1 MQIVNIYNTGR
12 TVEFQRY
19 DDKDNQLIIS
29 SFTNTEMDPNV
40 DSIELTV
47 YGESGEFL
55 DYNPT
60 ITTFKVSQ
68 GNVSPTTGLYTK
80 IELDPKTDV
89 TNLGLT
95 RGRVNA
101 QYNFLKPLFG
111 SSNRIKYWIKEISP
125 SGTELK
131 LSSQNLSNDQIRVGF
146 SDFQAYTSTKNYY
159 VDFYLNFASNQLVI
173 ANNSLLL
180 EEDGEVFL
188 LVKLYD
194 PLPDEFSVKDTL
206 WLCDKVADSVIY
218 TIDTQITEDQLAD
231 VNALRGPN
239 NRIKVREKIG
249 QTTPYYSYTS
259 LFSSAVSSST
269 QQLLSYYEDK
279 AIEINVDYSDFSNF
293 IHFSSATE
301 RLNNFVYKLELIEQ
315 YKAQITET
323 QDFSSMSPGTLTL
336 VSQSNTV
343 AQQNIDNIINKFDTY
358 EYYLYFS
365 SESFAW
371 PKSTST
377 KPYQLY
383 STTSSQAIAWLGNEY
398 TVPTQNTASLLYS
411 ASLYDNRNADMLSNA
426 IPQYLLEDSSNEPY
440 ITFID
445 MVGQHFDNV
454 WLYYK
459 DLSNRYS
466 SFNSP
471 NLGLSKDMV
480 ADALRGFGFN
490 LYTNTSVS
498 DNLYYTLF
506 GMNAD
511 GSLLPPTGSELI
523 TQYVTSSIDTLSP
536 KQLDAEVYK
545 RLYHNLTYLLK
556 TKGTQRGVK
565 ALIACYG
572 IPEDILDVNEFGGN
586 SRYTGSG
593 IYEINDQKINYFT
606 QSAELSNPLLSPYVT
621 LQQYNTTNRL
631 NTNDIETG
639 FSPSDQINRN
649 FVSSSGF
656 VNIDQ
661 LIGNPL
667 HQYLQYYP
675 DLKTVR
681 DNYFASYNY
690 PHSIWEY
697 IRIIKYYNNSLFKT
711 IKDFVP
717 SKANASTGII
727 VKSHILER
735 NKYARTEPSMSFDNN
750 ISESIDMISIVGSD
764 PGAVQG
770 STQYTENIIT
780 PLGYASFDYTE
791 DKAKITGRLS
801 GSSIQA
807 TTGEAF
813 DQSDFATTDSGS
825 IEIDYPANYQ
835 NVFTANRSKR
845 FFELDYGYNQN
856 TPTNFGLVTQSISNS
871 IDNNFNTYSDP
882 YSPYADIQDYNYY
895 TRAFTDFRY
904 YGSKTK
910 SLVYNTYTGRY
921 LVRTTR
927 GSIFSTGILNVN
939 L

>member
-1 MQIVNIYNTGR
+1 
-12 TVEFQRY
+12 
-19 DDKDNQLIIS
+19 
-29 SFTNTEMDPNV
+29 
-40 DSIELTV
+40 
-47 YGESGEFL
+47 
-55 DYNPT
+55 
-60 ITTFKVSQ
+60 
-68 GNVSPTTGLYTK
+68 
-80 IELDPKTDV
+80 
-89 TNLGLT
+89 
-95 RGRVNA
+95 
-101 QYNFLKPLFG
+101 
-111 SSNRIKYWIKEISP
+111 
-125 SGTELK
+125 
-131 LSSQNLSNDQIRVGF
+131 
-146 SDFQAYTSTKNYY
+146 
-159 VDFYLNFASNQLVI
+159 
-173 ANNSLLL
+173 
-180 EEDGEVFL
+180 
-188 LVKLYD
+188 
-194 PLPDEFSVKDTL
+194 
-206 WLCDKVADSVIY
+206 
-218 TIDTQITEDQLAD
+218 
-231 VNALRGPN
+231 
-239 NRIKVREKIG
+239 
-249 QTTPYYSYTS
+249 
-259 LFSSAVSSST
+259 
-269 QQLLSYYEDK
+269 
-279 AIEINVDYSDFSNF
+279 
-293 IHFSSATE
+293 
-301 RLNNFVYKLELIEQ
+301 
-315 YKAQITET
+315 
-323 QDFSSMSPGTLTL
+323 
-336 VSQSNTV
+336 
-343 AQQNIDNIINKFDTY
+343 
-358 EYYLYFS
+358 
-365 SESFAW
+365 
-371 PKSTST
+371 
-377 KPYQLY
+377 
-383 STTSSQAIAWLGNEY
+383 
-398 TVPTQNTASLLYS
+398 
-411 ASLYDNRNADMLSNA
+411 MLSNA